1 MTSARWATFDCFG
14 TLVDWRHGI
23 ATSAELLFPGRGA
36 ELLAGYQR
44 HEHQVER
51 ENPGMRYR
59 VVLAET
65 LRRACQDAGLTL
77 RDDDAGILGDTLP
90 YWPVFPEVPSALREL
105 RESGWRLALL
115 TNCDTDLI
123 AHSLRR
129 LGAPIDAVVTAEAV
143 GSYKPVHRHF
153 TRFAESFGIDQLSIE
168 PARGVDQGR
177 WVHVAQSYFHD
188 IRPAS
193 ELGIR
198 RVWINRLGD
207 PDDESLADAVLSD
220 LTGLAQT
227 LDAI

>member
-1 MTSARWATFDCFG
+1 MAEESDMTSARWATFDCFG

-44 HEHQVER
+44 HESQLER

-59 VVLAET
+59 AVLAET
-65 LRRACQDAGLTL
+65 LRRACLDAGLTL
-77 RDDDAGILGDTLP
+77 RDDDAGILADTLP

-115 TNCDTDLI
+115 TNCDTDLV
-123 AHSLRR
+123 AHTLRR

-143 GSYKPVHRHF
+143 GSYKPAHAHF
-153 TRFAESFGIDQLSIE
+153 TRFAESFGIDR
-168 PARGVDQGR
+168 AR
-177 WVHVAQSYFHD
+177 WVHVAQGYFHD

-198 RVWINRLGD
+198 RVWINRLGE
-207 PDDESLADAVLSD
+207 PDDESLADAVLPD
-220 LTGLAQT
+220 LTGLSHA